1 VNDILRDR
9 CASAAGYCVFVE
21 CPVQWGKEELWE
33 HDGLHFSAQG
43 YDALGSYL
51 APVILSLKGD
61 SSSSSNGNGAS
72 AGESDLDGSVA
83 ACDGCS
89 ASGGTAAQSTNQNKA
104 AIKNGGHSWGEAA
117 GSIKAGNVAAERRAT
132 MVAAAEARAAAS
144 RHHPKSLSTKP
155 GKGGNSGEKKK
166 FPAHWGEPP
175 RAQTRDMRPW
185 PGGYGAGSGTVAKWI
200 QLNMDQDTAGAGA
213 GL

>member
-61 SSSSSNGNGAS
+61 SSSSNGNGAS

-175 RAQTRDMRPW
+175 HAQTRDMRPW